1 MLDEGLLRVFQV
13 TLELLDMGLNLIEL
27 GLNGIFLGLEI
38 SLHLGHCVELS
49 LGFGNLILQV
59 DVGGLLFQ
67 IALGLVKVL
76 LSGLD
81 RLFLSLELIIEAVN
95 GVLQLLNRILTLLS
109 QVVSCLLELV
119 RSVVNPVPRLV
130 DCLAFLRW
138 RSIACVTG
146 RSIEEQRYR
155 RYRRCSGKSWSG
167 EHLGMGHR
175 CSGSHDECADK
186 FHKYNYY

>member
-1 MLDEGLLRVFQV
+1 MLDEGLLRVVQV
-13 TLELLDMGLNLIEL
+13 TLELLEMSLNLIEL

-49 LGFGNLILQV
+49 LGFSNLILQV
-59 DVGGLLFQ
+59 DVSGLLFQ

-81 RLFLSLELIIEAVN
+81 RLLLSLELVIEVVN
-95 GVLQLLNRILTLLS
+95 DVLQLLNRIFTLLS

-119 RSVVNPVPRLV
+119 RGVVNPVPRLV
-130 DCLAFLRW
+130 DCLTFLRW

-155 RYRRCSGKSWSG
+155 RCRRRKSWSG
-167 EHLGMGHR
+167 EHLRMGHR
-175 CSGSHDECADK
+175 CSGSHDECAEK
-186 FHKYNYY
+186 FHINNYY